1 MLDYIK
7 SKIATDYEYRITKV
21 SKGFIVQIGWIII
34 CCLLHVVEM
43 TSLLE
48 GENPFV

>member
-1 MLDYIK
+1 M

-21 SKGFIVQIGWIII
+21 SKGFISTDW
-34 CCLLHVVEM
+34 LNHNLLSLHVVEI